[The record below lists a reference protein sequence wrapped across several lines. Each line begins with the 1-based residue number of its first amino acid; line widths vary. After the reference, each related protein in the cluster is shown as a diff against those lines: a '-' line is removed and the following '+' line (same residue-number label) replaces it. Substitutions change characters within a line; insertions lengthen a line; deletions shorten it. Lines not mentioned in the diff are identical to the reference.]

1 MEEGKSAVKAALER
15 YYKTQEPPKPRK
27 KRKSTN
33 PDVPLERV
41 EHSKL
46 ARTLRNLGLF
56 WIHVPNEGKRS
67 VIQGA
72 RLRNLGMLKGVS
84 DFIIFDP
91 TPRGGYI
98 GVAIEM
104 KRIKHSS
111 TSEEQIDFLQKMAAR
126 GYLAVVTKGHAA
138 AEEVL
143 RRVGFIEGVPNAGS
157 EEINNRIR
165 QIDEVRIPPRDDA
178 GETSLDSGGHAGDHL
193 PLDERQLDAPT
204 GDGSANPR
212 PDETGAPKG
221 LV

>member
-1 MEEGKSAVKAALER
+1 
-15 YYKTQEPPKPRK
+15 
-27 KRKSTN
+27 
-33 PDVPLERV
+33 
-41 EHSKL
+41 
-46 ARTLRNLGLF
+46 
-56 WIHVPNEGKRS
+56 
-67 VIQGA
+67 
-72 RLRNLGMLKGVS
+72 MLKGVS

-143 RRVGFIEGVPNAGS
+143 RRVGFLEGVPDAKQND
-157 EEINNRIR
+157 RIR
-165 QIDEVRIPPRDDA
+165 EIDQVCIPPRDDS
-178 GETSLDSGGHAGDHL
+178 GETSLDSGGDAGDHL
-193 PLDERQLDAPT
+193 PLDERELNTEA
-204 GDGSANPR
+204 GDGSSDSG
-212 PDETGAPKG
+212 PDKAGAPEG